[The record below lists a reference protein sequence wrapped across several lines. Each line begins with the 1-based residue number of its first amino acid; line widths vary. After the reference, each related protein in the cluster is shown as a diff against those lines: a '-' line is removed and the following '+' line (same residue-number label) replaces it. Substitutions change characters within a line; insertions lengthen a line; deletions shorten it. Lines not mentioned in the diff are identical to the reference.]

1 MHNFLINCLLAV
13 EASYKTLKNL
23 QFNTELHF

>member
-1 MHNFLINCLLAV
+1 MHNFLINCLLAIEV
-13 EASYKTLKNL
+13 SDNTLKNL